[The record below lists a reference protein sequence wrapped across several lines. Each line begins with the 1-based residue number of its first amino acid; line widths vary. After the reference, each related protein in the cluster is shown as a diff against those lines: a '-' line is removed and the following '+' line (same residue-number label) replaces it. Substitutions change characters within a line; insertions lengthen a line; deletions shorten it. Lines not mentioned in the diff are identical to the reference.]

1 MSVNPKIKK
10 LLLIT
15 GPTRERID
23 SVRYISNFS
32 SGKMGLAIVNEALKN
47 NIEIKV
53 VSGPVVFQY
62 PDECEVFN
70 VESADEMK
78 NASLAL
84 ISSVDCVINCAA
96 ICDFKPKFTFDRKLK
111 KTLDESNLKSIEL
124 VKNDDILQEIC
135 ARKTCDQVVVGFC
148 AETENLLEN
157 AKAKLLDKGCDII
170 VANDVSENQAFGK
183 DESRGFIVGEQ
194 GWTEFDCSKQIL
206 AKKILKIAEEAIL
219 KKAIK

>member
-1 MSVNPKIKK
+1 MSFSPKIEK

-47 NIEIKV
+47 NIGITV
-53 VSGPVVFQY
+53 VSGPVAFKY
-62 PDECEVFN
+62 PDECEVLN

-78 NASLAL
+78 RASLAL
-84 ISSVDCVINCAA
+84 ISSVDCIINCAA

-124 VKNDDILQEIC
+124 VKNDDILKEIC
-135 ARKTCDQVVVGFC
+135 DEKSCEQVVVGFC

-183 DESRGFIVGEQ
+183 DESRGFIVYEQ
-194 GWTEFDCSKQIL
+194 GLAEFDCSKQIL

-219 KKAIK
+219 KKSN

>member
-1 MSVNPKIKK
+1 MSFSPKIEK

-32 SGKMGLAIVNEALKN
+32 SGKMGLAIINEALKN

-53 VSGPVVFQY
+53 VSGPVAFKY
-62 PDECEVFN
+62 PDECEVLN

-78 NASLAL
+78 RASLAL

-111 KTLDESNLKSIEL
+111 KTSDESSLKSIEL

-135 ARKTCDQVVVGFC
+135 ERKTCDQVVVGFC

-183 DESRGFIVGEQ
+183 DESRGFIVYEQ
-194 GWTEFDCSKQIL
+194 GLVEFDCSKQIL

-219 KKAIK
+219 KKSN